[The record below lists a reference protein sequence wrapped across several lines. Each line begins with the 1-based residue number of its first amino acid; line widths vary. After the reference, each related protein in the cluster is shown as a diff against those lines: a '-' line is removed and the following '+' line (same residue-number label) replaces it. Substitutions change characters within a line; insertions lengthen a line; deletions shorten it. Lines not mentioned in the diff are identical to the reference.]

1 MSVDSDIAAIASV
14 LADPGRCRVLA
25 ALGDGRALPASMLAA
40 EAGVAPSTAS
50 EHLSRLV
57 RAGLLTVERHS
68 RHRYFRLSGPHVADL
83 LEAVAR
89 VAPPSS
95 VRSLREGTRA
105 QALRSARTCYDHL
118 AGRAGVAVMDAL
130 LEREFLEPDHFGQ
143 GLAAGDRLSSPGRAI
158 RFGVTEKGAVFLEE
172 FGVDLDALP
181 PRRPAV
187 RYCIDWSEQRPHLAG
202 AVGAA
207 LTNRLFDGDEQT
219 VSGGLRGVLS
229 WFDAGLI
236 NGARDELSQRRSQS
250 RPNRII
256 AVSST
261 VGFDVYY
268 EERSVFRSD
277 R

>member
-1 MSVDSDIAAIASV
+1 MNGDTNISAIASV

-50 EHLSRLV
+50 EHLSKLV

-68 RHRYFRLSGPHVADL
+68 RHRYFRLAGPDVADL
-83 LEAVAR
+83 LEALAR
-89 VAPPSS
+89 VAPPSP

-105 QALRSARTCYDHL
+105 HALRSARTCYDHL

-130 LEREFLEPDHFGQ
+130 LEREFLEPDHLDE
-143 GLAAGDRLSSPGRAI
+143 GLAPGDRLSSPGRAI

-207 LTNRLFDGDEQT
+207 LTNRLFDLG
-219 VSGGLRGVLS
+219 
-229 WFDAGLI
+229 WI
-236 NGARDELSQRRSQS
+236 RR
-250 RPNRII
+250 
-256 AVSST
+256 A
-261 VGFDVYY
+261 
-268 EERSVFRSD
+268 ERSRAVHLTDQGRKGLTDVFGID
-277 R
+277 PD